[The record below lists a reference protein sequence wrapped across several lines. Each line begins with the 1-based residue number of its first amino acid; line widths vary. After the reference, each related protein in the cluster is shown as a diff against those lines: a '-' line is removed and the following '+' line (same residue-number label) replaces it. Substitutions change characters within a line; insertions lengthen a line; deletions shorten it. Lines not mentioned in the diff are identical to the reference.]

1 MNKKLAIVLIVVA
14 FVIGAIGG
22 AWAMRIF
29 YNSFMLRFAS
39 SGETSKIVNDVT
51 ALTWIRKNDVTN
63 AVEFLE
69 NDLDS
74 SLMYFSILVNDVPKS
89 KIDPKDLKSLRMAK
103 SYRDKF
109 PYTNEDVE
117 ISQTISKR
125 FLLLDVKT
133 NK

>member
-89 KIDPKDLKSLRMAK
+89 KIDPQDLKSLRMAK